1 MRVFAAII
9 GLICA
14 AAASAQGQGYESRTP
29 ERVFKVTPG
38 SPTQISVAI
47 HVPTRDFIRV
57 MTRVTGLKPSDCIG
71 KIRLSFDIVESP
83 QHGQLCV
90 RDEFGTI
97 TYIDGTPAPAC
108 LGARVK
114 MRALYYRPLSG
125 YVGADA
131 FTFRIRSLVSNAI
144 TAEGAASF
152 DLGPPVVAPDQP
164 PDPWAPSPPGPVEP
178 CPEMLM

>member
-1 MRVFAAII
+1 MRVLAAVIA
-9 GLICA
+9 LIWA
-14 AAASAQGQGYESRTP
+14 VSAEGYETRTP

-47 HVPTRDFIRV
+47 HGPTRDFIRV
-57 MTRVTGLKPSDCIG
+57 MTRVTGLKPGDCTGRIQ
-71 KIRLSFDIVESP
+71 LSFDIVASP

-90 RDEFGTI
+90 RDELGTI

-144 TAEGAASF
+144 TAEGAATF
-152 DLGPPVVAPDQP
+152 DLGPPVVASDQP
-164 PDPWAPSPPGPVEP
+164 TDPWAPSPPGPVEP
-178 CPEMLM
+178 CPEMMM